1 MTSSAL
7 RGGSGILLL
16 LLGVVCISYSA
27 FRPPA
32 AFAVE
37 VTYFAFSFA
46 MFSGGLWLILRKGR

>member
-37 VTYFAFSFA
+37 VT
-46 MFSGGLWLILRKGR
+46 